1 MSLLGNLQTT
11 PLPPGSQLDR
21 YLAVRETVGQEERG
35 TGICPPPSPSKVLPP
50 PTLALIQDYR
60 LQMLFP
66 SALLNELEFL
76 RKYDGMK
83 QADRK
88 FFPNNNKE
96 KFSCYTE
103 KLNI

>member
-1 MSLLGNLQTT
+1 MCRPRHHFLLGLSLIVIWAWERQQ
-11 PLPPGSQLDR
+11 G
-21 YLAVRETVGQEERG
+21 GEEG
-35 TGICPPPSPSKVLPP
+35 VAGICPSPSKVLPP

-60 LQMLFP
+60 IQMLFP
-66 SALLNELEFL
+66 NALLNELEFL
-76 RKYDGMK
+76 RKYEGMK

-88 FFPNNNKE
+88 FFPNNDKK